1 MCSTRTR
8 RAKTTRKRRTGLITL
23 ISVSPI
29 TPAKETSRRRKRPDK
44 KVKSRSS
51 LQDCNRL
58 SSIFMRGVPLTKG
71 KIAIIDD
78 EDYAR
83 VVQHRWFASLIN
95 GHWYA
100 YHDFR
105 QKNGKYKH
113 VSMHGFILAAPRGT
127 HIDHIN
133 NDGLDNRKSN
143 LRLATP
149 AQNARNCAKY
159 RNNSSGRS
167 EEH

>member
-1 MCSTRTR
+1 M
-8 RAKTTRKRRTGLITL
+8 
-23 ISVSPI
+23 
-29 TPAKETSRRRKRPDK
+29 KE
-44 KVKSRSS
+44 
-51 LQDCNRL
+51 
-58 SSIFMRGVPLTKG
+58 VPLTKG

-78 EDYAR
+78 EDYER

-159 RNNSSGRS
+159 RNNSSGFKGVFRRKS
-167 EEH
+167 TGRYEAQIKDKGKIIRLGVYRNAEDAARAYDAKALELAGQFARLNFPT